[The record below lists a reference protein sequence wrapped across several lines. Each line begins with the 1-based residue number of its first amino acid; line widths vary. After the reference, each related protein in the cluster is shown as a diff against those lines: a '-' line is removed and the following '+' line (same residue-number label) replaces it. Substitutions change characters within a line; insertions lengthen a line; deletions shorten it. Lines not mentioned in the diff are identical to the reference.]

1 MKISKIYDNK
11 TNTEYELADEGA
23 RSGAALADGAV
34 TPEKTSFGHI
44 LHKTSANLYDPSVQ
58 TDDTISPHYFVN
70 GVPYETTKFDLS
82 YNCTAMIAVEPSTAY
97 WLGLIP
103 AINGYTKPWG
113 DAAYGIFFYDADGA
127 YISGTTANAFTTPLA
142 ARFLRF
148 NYAMYKGMTLF
159 EVNRTCMLVKGEGA
173 PAAYERYYDYFLDT
187 QIEFLN
193 SRVDRLA
200 KPVYYHIDG
209 DVLDIVYKYSAS
221 QDMRVRLKKKGGN
234 NLFDFYQFALIDNG
248 TEFVSSDYSGGTIY
262 ITTPSDWFAPFVM
275 AAQENIDGDAVTSG
289 HFTGG
294 NHEYTNTGTG
304 GTPTARCSELKFF
317 ADGRQVSDGAADTV
331 IEGYCDR
338 MEILW
343 TNYVQ
348 AYNTKKADG
357 TGREVLCERHRML
370 FDGVRFWVR
379 TELIPLEAVTVSAW
393 YGLQCATS
401 HLWQGTAHYI
411 GGENRARFDVTTA
424 TECGNKNATALV
436 IEKDANV
443 LEMSVDPAVD
453 LGDRRYY
460 AGTQGIFTT
469 TYSKAYMY
477 IIQGATLAANSV
489 YTLEGSYRFSSK

>member
-11 TNTEYELADEGA
+11 TKTEYELADEAA
-23 RSGAALADGAV
+23 RNGTALAAGAV

-44 LHKTSANLYDPSVQ
+44 LHKTSANLYDPSEQ

-70 GVPYETTKFDLS
+70 GSPYETAQFDLS
-82 YNCTAMIAVEPSTAY
+82 YNCTAKIAVEPSTDY
-97 WLGLIP
+97 WLGLVP
-103 AINGYTKPWG
+103 SVNGYSKPWG
-113 DAAYGIFFYDADGA
+113 DAGYGVFFYDADGV
-127 YISGTTANAFTTPLA
+127 YISGTTANTFTTPQN

-159 EVNRTCMLVKGEGA
+159 EINRTCMLVKGNAA
-173 PAAYERYYDYFLDT
+173 PAVYERYYDYFLDT

-193 SRVDRLA
+193 TRVDRLS
-200 KPVYYHIDG
+200 KPVYYHIDE
-209 DVLDIVYKYSAS
+209 DVLDIIYKYSAT

-234 NLFDFYQFALIDNG
+234 NLFDFYQFALVNNE

-262 ITTPSDWFAPFVM
+262 ITTPSDWHSPFVM
-275 AAQENIDGDAVTSG
+275 AAKTNIDGDAAASG

-304 GTPTARCSELKFF
+304 GTPTARCTDLKFF
-317 ADGRQVSDGAADTV
+317 ADGRQVSDGSADTV
-331 IEGYCDR
+331 IDGYCDR

-348 AYNTKKADG
+348 AYNTKKEDG

-370 FDGVRFWVR
+370 FDGVRFHSRV
-379 TELIPLEAVTVSAW
+379 ELIPLEDVTVATW

-401 HLWQGTAHYI
+401 HLWEGTAHYI

-424 TECGNKNATALV
+424 TDCGNKTATSLV

-443 LEMSVDPAVD
+443 LEMSVNPAVD
-453 LGDRRYY
+453 LGDRRLYN
-460 AGTQGIFTT
+460 GTQGIFTK
-469 TYSKAYMY
+469 TYSKAYLY
-477 IIQGATLAANSV
+477 IIGGAELAADSV
-489 YTLEGSYRFSSK
+489 YTLEGSYRFYSK